1 MMWWFKLLLRLVFW
15 SVVVA
20 IAAAVYQRGVG
31 RTVDDL
37 VEFWGTVR
45 GVWWEE
51 YRKWEGYNNGARPSG
66 VVYNGSGGGRGG
78 GRFGT
83 GNLRAKRGYGH

>member
-45 GVWWEE
+45 GV
-51 YRKWEGYNNGARPSG
+51 
-66 VVYNGSGGGRGG
+66 
-78 GRFGT
+78 
-83 GNLRAKRGYGH
+83 